1 MTETPGDALSLLL
14 LLLRAAVLEE
24 GEGEAKRTDAADDE
38 ISGGLEGAIP
48 VSSFLIEDA
57 ERGGWSESASSRSS
71 AIGVADTGSL
81 PTDGFSNSVEPREFM
96 LTSGGGFSE
105 IRRRGA
111 AGKLARLL
119 LTGPDGVFPAVATAR
134 RSGRAAKH

>member
-24 GEGEAKRTDAADDE
+24 GGGEAKRTAADDE

-81 PTDGFSNSVEPREFM
+81 QTDGFSNSVEPREFM
-96 LTSGGGFSE
+96 LTSGGGLSE

-119 LTGPDGVFPAVATAR
+119 LTGPADGVLPAVATAR